1 LGARSLFVLSICLS
15 AVSSVSL
22 AQDSPGV
29 VGKHQNDP
37 GEKLAIEHV
46 LSIYT
51 KSVSQGDEAAFAA
64 ILLSDQVPFSSTAEL
79 HLGKA
84 DSLHVQTNRYS
95 GFKHTV
101 FESGRHF
108 EQQFYNTRIEQDGDL
123 AQVSVDFVTK
133 DARTHE
139 GVYGWK
145 SLTLLKVSGQ
155 WKIASEIYTVY
166 SLPEKT

>member
-1 LGARSLFVLSICLS
+1 MKLGTRSLFVSSICLS
-15 AVSSVSL
+15 AVCTLSL
-22 AQDSPGV
+22 AQDSSGV

-51 KSVSQGDEAAFAA
+51 NSVSHGDEAAFSA
-64 ILLSDQVPFSSTAEL
+64 ILLNDQVPFSSTAEL

-84 DSLHVQTNRYS
+84 DSQHLQTGRYS

-108 EQQFYNTRIEQDGDL
+108 EQQFYNARIEQDGDL
-123 AQVSVDFVTK
+123 AQVSVDFVTR
-133 DARTHE
+133 DARTHD

-145 SLTLLKVSGQ
+145 SLTLLKVNGQ
-155 WKIASEIYTVY
+155 WKIASELYTVY
-166 SLPEKT
+166 SLPG

>member
-1 LGARSLFVLSICLS
+1 MKLCTRSLLAFSICLL
-15 AVSSVSL
+15 AVSPVRS

-37 GEKLAIEHV
+37 GERLAIEHV

-51 KSVSQGDEAAFAA
+51 KSVSDGDEAAFSS
-64 ILLSDQVPFSSTAEL
+64 ILLNDQVPFSSTAEL
-79 HLGKA
+79 HLSEA
-84 DSLHVQTNRYS
+84 DSQHVQTSRYS

-108 EQQFYNTRIEQDGDL
+108 EQQFYNVRVEQDGDL
-123 AQVSVDFVTK
+123 AQASVDFVTK

-145 SLTLLKVSGQ
+145 SLTLLKVKGQ
-155 WKIASEIYTVY
+155 WKIASELYTVY
-166 SLPEKT
+166 SLPG

>member
-1 LGARSLFVLSICLS
+1 MKSGTRSLFAVSICLV
-15 AVSSVSL
+15 AVFSVSL
-22 AQDSPGV
+22 AQGAPGP
-29 VGKHQNDP
+29 VGSHQNDP

-46 LSIYT
+46 LSTYT

-64 ILLSDQVPFSSTAEL
+64 ILLNDQVPFSSTDEL

-84 DSLHVQTNRYS
+84 ESLHMQTSRYS

-108 EQQFYNTRIEQDGDL
+108 EEQFYNARIEQDGDL

-133 DARTHE
+133 DARTHA

-155 WKIASEIYTVY
+155 WKIASVLYTVY
-166 SLPEKT
+166 SLPG